1 MSGSLEGSPARRA
14 RRYGAVVLAYLVAIV
29 IAVLVVPLTNGSFTQ
44 LTELR
49 FSRAWLLGLGLV
61 LQIGL
66 DVVDLPR
73 ARYEDLGLAVL
84 LVSYVA
90 LLAFCVSNIGTR
102 GMLLIGIGIA
112 LNAVVIA
119 LNAGMPYKVAD
130 GIERETSVKHRP
142 TRSDDIAVFLSD
154 QITVGGPVDAA
165 ISAGD
170 IVLAIGIVE
179 LTYAGSRRVRR
190 RGSGLHGAGTR
201 SVLDLTTAEE
211 VDVRGTQPTGAATR
225 RSRASST
232 RVS

>member
-1 MSGSLEGSPARRA
+1 M
-14 RRYGAVVLAYLVAIV
+14 LAYLVAIV
-29 IAVLVVPLTNGSFTQ
+29 IAVVIVPLTNGSFTQ

-84 LVSYVA
+84 LLSYVA
-90 LLAFCVSNIGTR
+90 LLAFCASNIRTR
-102 GMLLIGIGIA
+102 GMVLVGIGIA

-179 LTYAGSRRVRR
+179 LAYTGSRRVRR
-190 RGSGLHGAGTR
+190 RGSGLHGTGEHR
-201 SVLDLTTAEE
+201 VLDLTEADEI
-211 VDVRGTQPTGAATR
+211 DVRESQPTGVATT
-225 RSRASST
+225 RSSASST